1 MFRCLLLLVRIT
13 NKRKLEGLIFI
24 CSKII
29 FQFFYTQDEDDGH
42 QLLSF
47 LFYYADGRSVL
58 LSFENESQRLKKKI
72 RKSEGQHVYMSGE
85 RERRW

>member
-72 RKSEGQHVYMSGE
+72 RKSEGQHVHE
-85 RERRW
+85 W